1 MPIGK
6 VKWFDSKKGFGFII
20 HGDGRDIFVH
30 YSVIEGHGFRRLVDK
45 ELVEYEIA
53 QGPKGLLAARVRRI
67 GPASAAPPAP
77 GHNGDGTLL
86 PTPDPDPDPAP

>member
-1 MPIGK
+1 MTMTRREFLSASVALAIGP
-6 VKWFDSKKGFGFII
+6 SLG
-20 HGDGRDIFVH
+20 
-30 YSVIEGHGFRRLVDK
+30 
-45 ELVEYEIA
+45 
-53 QGPKGLLAARVRRI
+53 